1 MHKVYHK
8 DGYKYKTE
16 LDLAVISNGS
26 DSGIMSIYFSDEIK
40 NGNNVN
46 CLINA
51 DTLGID
57 EAIGLLNNIQ
67 IPLFLKQMKW
77 LYISVFSVISQNF
90 EIGLAY
96 L

>member
-1 MHKVYHK
+1 MRIFIH
-8 DGYKYKTE
+8 
-16 LDLAVISNGS
+16 
-26 DSGIMSIYFSDEIK
+26 FS
-40 NGNNVN
+40 
-46 CLINA
+46 
-51 DTLGID
+51 
-57 EAIGLLNNIQ
+57 LNNIQ